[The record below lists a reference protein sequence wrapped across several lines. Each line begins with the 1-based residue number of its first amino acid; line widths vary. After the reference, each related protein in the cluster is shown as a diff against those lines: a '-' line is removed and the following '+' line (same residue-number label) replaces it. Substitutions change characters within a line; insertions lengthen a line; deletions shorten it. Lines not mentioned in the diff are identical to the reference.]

1 MQFTWCLSLICLH
14 CLLVQIESQC
24 QSTASV
30 NSANVYCQA
39 TNVTFTCEGS
49 RIHIDYALVLHWLES
64 QVSVVYSSAVAKILR
79 FRDFEIS
86 APFYVPLAMF
96 TEIIFW
102 LDVRARGVVN
112 GSPNNNIV
120 VYSSSRSKHSS
131 MTFGQT

>member
-1 MQFTWCLSLICLH
+1 MI
-14 CLLVQIESQC
+14 QIESQC
-24 QSTASV
+24 QTTASL
-30 NSANVYCQA
+30 NSAHGDCQA

-96 TEIIFW
+96 TDIIFW
-102 LDVRARGVVN
+102 LDVPARGVVN

-120 VYSSSRSKHSS
+120 VYSSSRSKDSS